1 MDTPTTLP
9 TSEFTPMFKR
19 GDIVRLNSG
28 GPQMTVQE
36 PAADEGDSVECM
48 WFVGDVYDTVKTKCF
63 FEECLTLV
71 TP

>member
-9 TSEFTPMFKR
+9 TSEFTPRFKR

-28 GPQMTVQE
+28 GPQMTVE
-36 PAADEGDSVECM
+36 DPAGEEDEMAECT
-48 WFVGDVYDTVKTKCF
+48 WFTDDGSTGPLSHCF

>member
-28 GPQMTVQE
+28 GPPMTVQE
-36 PAADEGDSVECM
+36 TLCVGGESVVCR
-48 WFVGDVYDTVKTKCF
+48 WFTDAGTEPLACCF